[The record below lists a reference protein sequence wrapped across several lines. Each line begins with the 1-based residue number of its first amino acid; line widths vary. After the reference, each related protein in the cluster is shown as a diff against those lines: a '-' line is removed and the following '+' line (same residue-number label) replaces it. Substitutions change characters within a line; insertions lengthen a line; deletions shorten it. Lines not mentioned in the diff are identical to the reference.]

1 MIILKPNANQVTST
15 TEAIDIIDQYRDGHD
30 NIKRVVFAS
39 VHIDLFYNP
48 ETREVYDY
56 LNNGEEVA
64 IDIFVNGDW
73 LQEQRELEA

>member
-1 MIILKPNANQVTST
+1 MIILKPNANQITAT
-15 TEAIDIIDQYRDGHD
+15 TETIDIIEQYKDMSNDIRR
-30 NIKRVVFAS
+30 IVYAS

-48 ETREVYDY
+48 DTMEIYEY

-64 IDIFVNGDW
+64 IDLSVNRDW